1 MLLVLQNLTYGPVT
15 ILRNLL
21 VMRERASDFRLVQRP
36 SENHHESESGFADN
50 NCTKPMQ
57 TEGRTTPASLGEWE
71 NTSALMH
78 QQQ

>member
-36 SENHHESESGFADN
+36 SENHHESESGF
-50 NCTKPMQ
+50 C
-57 TEGRTTPASLGEWE
+57 
-71 NTSALMH
+71 
-78 QQQ
+78 